1 MKEAIAGSLRT
12 LQEQYDWIL
21 IEGAGSPAEINRRE
35 EDLANHFTASLAG
48 APVLLV
54 SSMELG
60 GAFAAVAGT
69 LTLLPPAARASVK
82 GFLFNKY
89 DGPLSLLELGTR
101 ILEERYGIPFL
112 GAIPYLEGLRIPDE
126 DGGTYTPV
134 CLPDAGQFS
143 LPEID
148 NSLDRM
154 ACAVEKLFTGWV

>member
-1 MKEAIAGSLRT
+1 M
-12 LQEQYDWIL
+12 
-21 IEGAGSPAEINRRE
+21 NRRE
-35 EDLANHFTASLAG
+35 EGLANHFTASVAD

-69 LTLLPPAARASVK
+69 LALLSPAARASVK

-89 DGPLSLLELGTR
+89 DGPLSLLEPGTR

-126 DGGTYTPV
+126 DNGTYTPA
-134 CLPDAGQFS
+134 CLPEAVQFS
-143 LPEID
+143 LPEIE

-154 ACAVEKLFTGWV
+154 VCVVEKLFTGWV